1 MTTSAGSAHG
11 SSPGAPRPILEA
23 DGVGRSFGGRTVLRS
38 AGLRVVPGRVTVL
51 LGRNGVGKTTLFRI
65 VIGRV
70 RAEYGR
76 VMYRGT
82 FRSRPSLARLSREG
96 LMYSAQESALT
107 PHFTVAGH
115 FEAFVTR
122 YGGADRVPGLV
133 ADLDLGAFLDRRP
146 KTLSGGERQRTSMA
160 LALLRAPDC
169 LLADEPFAGVAP
181 KDRPRVAAALRRLAG
196 TGCAVAVSGHDV
208 EDLLDLA
215 DDVVWMTGGTTHDL
229 GSPAAAR
236 EHHGFRRDYLGP
248 GRGLA

>member
-1 MTTSAGSAHG
+1 VTHPIGSAA
-11 SSPGAPRPILEA
+11 GAPPPILEV
-23 DGVGRSFGGRTVLRS
+23 DGLGKSFGSTTVLRS
-38 AGLRVVPGRVTVL
+38 AGLRVVPGRVTAL

-76 VMYRGT
+76 VMYGGS

-115 FEAFVTR
+115 LEAFVTR
-122 YGGADRVPGLV
+122 YGGVDRVPGLV
-133 ADLDLGAFLDRRP
+133 AELEMGEFLDRRP
-146 KTLSGGERQRTSMA
+146 RSLSGGERQRASMA
-160 LALLRAPDC
+160 LALLRVPSC

-181 KDRPRVAAALRRLAG
+181 KDRPLITASLRRLAG
-196 TGCAVAVSGHDV
+196 GGCGVAVSGHDV
-208 EDLLDLA
+208 DDLLEVA
-215 DDVVWMTGGTTHDL
+215 DHVVWMTGGTTHDL
-229 GSPAAAR
+229 GSPEAAR

-248 GRGLA
+248 GRGRT